1 MPLLD
6 ELVPEYDVAARY
18 RTLVR
23 ADPATVYEA
32 LGRADVAASPLIRM
46 LFLLR
51 RLPAWLVR
59 APQAAR
65 AAPRSRTLRDLI
77 GRGFGLV
84 AERPGEE
91 LVLGTVGRFWQL
103 AAELRDASA
112 ADFARPLEPGL
123 ARAAWN
129 FRVVDAGPGNTELS
143 TETRVQCADAA
154 TRRRFRVYWA
164 MVGPASGWIRREILR
179 LIRRT
184 AERSRLSTAAAR

>member
-1 MPLLD
+1 
-6 ELVPEYDVAARY
+6 
-18 RTLVR
+18 
-23 ADPATVYEA
+23 
-32 LGRADVAASPLIRM
+32 
-46 LFLLR
+46 
-51 RLPAWLVR
+51 
-59 APQAAR
+59 
-65 AAPRSRTLRDLI
+65 
-77 GRGFGLV
+77 V